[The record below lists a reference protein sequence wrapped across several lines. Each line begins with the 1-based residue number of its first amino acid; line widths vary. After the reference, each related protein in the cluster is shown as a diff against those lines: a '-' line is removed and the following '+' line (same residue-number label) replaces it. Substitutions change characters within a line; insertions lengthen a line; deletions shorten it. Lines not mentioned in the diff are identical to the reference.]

1 MIHKQSFAKINL
13 VLRVLGKRAD
23 GYHDILSLMQRISL
37 HDEMTFERRHAGI
50 VCRCPGS
57 GLPEDDGNIVC
68 RAARWFF
75 TETALSGG
83 VEIGITKL
91 IPIAAGL
98 GGGSSNAA
106 TTLIALN
113 EMYGYPLV
121 EADLMRI
128 GAAIGADVPFFL
140 GDGPAWASGIGER
153 LTRLSGLPR
162 FPVVLVNPGF
172 PLSTGTVYDAL
183 KMGLTKAGI
192 QYTIPSLT
200 TTPDIVRELHNDL
213 ERVSLRLHP
222 VLAKIKHQLTVY
234 GASGALM
241 SGSGPTVFGIFE
253 GDADAREAE
262 MRLER
267 DGLGRVFRAVTV

>member
-13 VLRVLGKRAD
+13 VLHVLGRRPD

-37 HDEMTFERRHAGI
+37 HDGMTFERRRAGI
-50 VCRCPGS
+50 VCHCPGS

-68 RAARWFF
+68 RAARRFF
-75 TETALSGG
+75 SESGLSRG
-83 VEIGITKL
+83 VEIAIQKSV
-91 IPIAAGL
+91 PVAAGL

-106 TTLIALN
+106 TTLTALN
-113 EMYGYPLV
+113 EIYGHPLSH
-121 EADLMRI
+121 EELMRI
-128 GAAIGADVPFFL
+128 GAGIGADVPFFL

-153 LTRLSGLPR
+153 LTRISGLPR
-162 FPVVLVNPGF
+162 LPLVLVNPGF

-200 TTPDIVRELHNDL
+200 TVPDIIRELHNDL

-253 GDADAREAE
+253 DDADAKQAE
-262 MRLER
+262 ERLER